1 MASELSYEKLLQQC
15 LQGELRVLNAYLPRQ
30 QKSLPELLCEE
41 YPHVVCSDGSTYLFK
56 RKELKYLAEMLDIQE
71 QKALFLPMLIE
82 LGENQDVVTI
92 ICKTG
97 VEEKVV
103 SKVLGMPLSCK
114 EGRIRIY
121 KSQLGVV
128 RKALRTT
135 TQYIFTAK
143 VLT

>member
-1 MASELSYEKLLQQC
+1 VAGELSYEKLLKQC
-15 LQGELRVLNAYLPRQ
+15 LQGELRVLNAHIPRQ
-30 QKSLPELLCEE
+30 QKSLPELLGEE
-41 YPHVVCSDGSTYLFK
+41 YPHVVCSDGNAYLFK
-56 RKELKYLAEMLDIQE
+56 RKELKYLAEMLDTQE
-71 QKALFLPMLIE
+71 QKALFLPMLVE
-82 LGENQDVVTI
+82 LGESHDEVTI

-97 VEEKVV
+97 VEETVV

-143 VLT
+143 IPA

>member
-1 MASELSYEKLLQQC
+1 VASELSYEKLLQQC
-15 LQGELRVLNAYLPRQ
+15 LQGELRVLNAHIPRQ
-30 QKSLPELLCEE
+30 QKSLPELLGEE
-41 YPHVVCSDGSTYLFK
+41 YPHVVCSDGNTYLFK
-56 RKELKYLAEMLDIQE
+56 KKELEYVAEMLDTQE
-71 QKALFLPMLIE
+71 QKALFLPVLVE
-82 LGENQDVVTI
+82 LGESQDEVTI

-103 SKVLGMPLSCK
+103 SKVLGMPISCK

-135 TQYIFTAK
+135 TQYIFTVK
-143 VLT
+143 VLA